1 MIPPTGYIDFINLTK
16 NADKIITDSG
26 GLQKEA
32 YLLSVPCITI
42 RQNTEWTETVQEGW
56 NVLTDTDSDKI
67 VASVRG
73 WDPSRLARQNV
84 FGDGNTSKIIK
95 DIILEKILG

>member
-1 MIPPTGYIDFINLTK
+1 MIPPVGYIDFIHLVK

-42 RQNTEWTETVQEGW
+42 RRNTEWTETVKEGW
-56 NVLTDTDSDKI
+56 NVLTDTNSEKI
-67 VASVRG
+67 VSKVRKWVPENKDSKSNFWG
-73 WDPSRLARQNV
+73 W
-84 FGDGNTSKIIK
+84 KYI
-95 DIILEKILG
+95 